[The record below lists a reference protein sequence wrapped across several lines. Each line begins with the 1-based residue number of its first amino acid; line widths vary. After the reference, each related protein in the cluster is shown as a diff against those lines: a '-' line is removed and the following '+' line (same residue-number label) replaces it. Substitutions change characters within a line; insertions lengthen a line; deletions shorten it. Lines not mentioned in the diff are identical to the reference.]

1 MVFQAGRD
9 PFHAHEGHMDPG
21 QCRGHS
27 DVTLVGNRGDVPG
40 FGSGQV
46 ASGNPHIGR

>member
-9 PFHAHEGHMDPG
+9 PFYTHEGHMDPG